1 MKDSEYL
8 YGINTINTL
17 LKVNTGNRKIFEIII
32 SAGRRKD
39 KRIKD
44 ITNLAQKRAVP
55 VKVIEDRDLKDIS
68 VQEYNLQGIMA
79 RVSSYNSSNLDDYLE
94 KEAGTDSRLI
104 ILDGVTDVG
113 NFGSIIRNCYAFGFD
128 GIIIGKNRSVQLNR
142 KVSGISAGALEG
154 TRIFKVPNIV
164 QTIKKLKT
172 AQFWIYGTTL
182 TEDPHRKVLEK
193 TDFTFPMA
201 LVMGSE
207 DRGMSRLASENCD
220 IMVSIK
226 LTGKMQSLNVSVA
239 SGIIL
244 HHIQEKFIGVKSD

>member
-1 MKDSEYL
+1 MQDFEYL
-8 YGINTINTL
+8 YGVNTINTL
-17 LKVNTGNRKIFEIII
+17 LEVNTGNRKIFEIMI
-32 SAGRRKD
+32 SAGRRMD

-44 ITNLAQKRAVP
+44 ITNLAQKSAVP
-55 VKVIEDRDLKDIS
+55 VRVMEDRDFKDIS
-68 VQEYNLQGIMA
+68 GQSYNPQGIMA
-79 RVSSYNSSNLDDYLE
+79 RASSYNSANLDDYLE

-113 NFGSIIRNCYAFGFD
+113 NFGSIIRNSYAFGFD
-128 GIIIGKNRSVQLNR
+128 GIIIPINRSVPLNR
-142 KVSGISAGALEG
+142 MVSKISAGALEG
-154 TRIFKVPNIV
+154 IRIFKVSNIV
-164 QTIKKLKT
+164 QTIKKLKS

-182 TEDPHRKVLEK
+182 AEDRRPKVLEK
-193 TDFTFPMA
+193 TDFTFPLA

-207 DRGMSRLASENCD
+207 ERGIGRLVAENCD
-220 IMVSIK
+220 IMILIR

>member
-1 MKDSEYL
+1 MQDFEYL

-17 LKVNTGNRKIFEIII
+17 LEVNTGNRKIFEIII
-32 SAGRRKD
+32 SEGRKKD

-44 ITNLAQKRAVP
+44 ITGLAQKCVVP
-55 VKVIEDRDLKDIS
+55 VKVIEDRDFKDIS
-68 VQEYNLQGIMA
+68 GEGYNPQGIMA

-94 KEAGTDSRLI
+94 KEAGADSRLI

-113 NFGSIIRNCYAFGFD
+113 NFGSIIRNSYAFGFD
-128 GIIIGKNRSVQLNR
+128 GIIIGKNRSVPLNR
-142 KVSGISAGALEG
+142 MVSRISVGALEG

-164 QTIKKLKT
+164 QTIRKLKT
-172 AQFWIYGTTL
+172 GQFWIYGTTL
-182 TEDPHRKVLEK
+182 AEDPRWKVLEK

-207 DRGMSRLASENCD
+207 DRGMSRLVAENCD
-220 IMVSIK
+220 IMVSIR

-244 HHIQEKFIGVKSD
+244 HHIQEKFVEVKSD

>member
-1 MKDSEYL
+1 MQDFEYL

-39 KRIKD
+39 KRLKD
-44 ITNLAQKRAVP
+44 IMGLAQKCTVP
-55 VKVIEDRDLKDIS
+55 VKVIEDKDLKDIS
-68 VQEYNLQGIMA
+68 GQEYNPQGIMA

-94 KEAGTDSRLI
+94 KEAGEDSRLI

-128 GIIIGKNRSVQLNR
+128 GIIIGKNRSVSLNR
-142 KVSGISAGALEG
+142 KVSRISAGALEG

-164 QTIKKLKT
+164 QTIRKLKT

-182 TEDPHRKVLEK
+182 TEDPHKKVLEK

>member
-1 MKDSEYL
+1 MQDFEYL

-32 SAGRRKD
+32 SAGRKKD
-39 KRIKD
+39 KRLKD
-44 ITNLAQKRAVP
+44 IMGLAQKRAVP

-68 VQEYNLQGIMA
+68 GQEYNPQGIMA
-79 RVSSYNSSNLDDYLE
+79 KVSSYNSSNLDDYLE

-128 GIIIGKNRSVQLNR
+128 GIVIGKNRSVSLNR
-142 KVSGISAGALEG
+142 KVSRISAGALEG

-164 QTIKKLKT
+164 QTIRKLKT

-182 TEDPHRKVLEK
+182 TEDPHRKILEK

-207 DRGMSRLASENCD
+207 DRGTSRLVAENCD
-220 IMVSIK
+220 IMISIR